1 MESCRASR
9 CRRMQTCR
17 RDASDHCGIA
27 HGTSFR
33 QGQAPVCRRATR
45 RAGRGINQ
53 RSGALETRS
62 GNQMDE
68 STGSEDSRI
77 VSNHRG
83 SASRGMPCGGC
94 PVLHQEFARVAHI
107 SPGERRSVGS
117 NPITRVV
124 KETLGKCRLEIRPRF
139 APNMYGSAPLRRLI
153 TQVDET
159 IPVAPRSFRDRRS
172 LPPRRPPA
180 DSACAA
186 AGRRGHATRR
196 RFPRVRPRKTAARAA

>member
-1 MESCRASR
+1 MPRQPMSQDANLPAR
-9 CRRMQTCR
+9 CLRSLRYCSWHVFP
-17 RDASDHCGIA
+17 AGA
-27 HGTSFR
+27 GTR
-33 QGQAPVCRRATR
+33 CRRATR

-68 STGSEDSRI
+68 SAGSEDFRI

-94 PVLHQEFARVAHI
+94 PVLHQDFARVAHI

-117 NPITRVV
+117 NAITRIV
-124 KETLGKCRLEIRPRF
+124 KTMLGKCRLEIRPRF
-139 APNMYGSAPLRRLI
+139 ARNMYGSAPLRRLI

-172 LPPRRPPA
+172 LPPQRPPV

-186 AGRRGHATRR
+186 AGRRGPATRR
-196 RFPRVRPRKTAARAA
+196 RFPRVRSRKTAARAA